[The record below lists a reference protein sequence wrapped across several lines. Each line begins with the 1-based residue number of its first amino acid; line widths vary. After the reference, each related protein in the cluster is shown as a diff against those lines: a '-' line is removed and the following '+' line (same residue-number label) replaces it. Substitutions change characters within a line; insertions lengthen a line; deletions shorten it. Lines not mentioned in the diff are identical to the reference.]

1 MIALAQRGH
10 HMATSPSSATDDEV
24 REQLESIIRAA
35 EEKGV
40 SVEGGYQIRT
50 DDPNRRDWEV
60 QIFELQK

>member
-1 MIALAQRGH
+1 
-10 HMATSPSSATDDEV
+10 MATSPSSATDDEV